1 MVKSEQSLET
11 KVNDPVVLKSA
22 KPLTLIEDSKD
33 KKPHYTFEDPVS
45 MKSPTFEVLANSAK
59 SRDDDFEP
67 IAKLEVSP

>member
-1 MVKSEQSLET
+1 M
-11 KVNDPVVLKSA
+11 
-22 KPLTLIEDSKD
+22 TLIEDSKD

-67 IAKLEVSP
+67 IAKLEVYP